1 MNKWHLI
8 YTKPQHEK
16 VALDNLTRQNYQCY
30 LPLINKEKILRGKK
44 ILSKEPMFPRYLFI
58 RLSHDGQQNWS
69 PIRSSIGVSHLV
81 HFGGLAASLDD
92 EMMDNLKQK
101 IDKALVVKVFS
112 IHDKVEIL
120 TGPFKGMEAI
130 FNTYKGEERAMLFL
144 NFMAKNLT
152 AIFDLRGFK
161 KVA

>member
-1 MNKWHLI
+1 MNNWHLI
-8 YTKPQHEK
+8 YTKPQKEK
-16 VALDNLTRQNYQCY
+16 VALDNLIRQNFECY

-44 ILSKEPMFPRYLFI
+44 ILTKEPMFPRYLFV

-69 PIRSSIGVSHLV
+69 PIRSTIGVSHLV
-81 HFGGLAASLDD
+81 SFGGLAASLND
-92 EMMDNLKQK
+92 EMMDNLQQK

-112 IHDKVEIL
+112 IGDKVEIL
-120 TGPFKGMEAI
+120 KGPFKGMEAI
-130 FNTYKGEERAMLFL
+130 FKTYKGEERALLFL

-152 AIFDLRGFK
+152 AKFDFRDFR

>member
-8 YTKPQHEK
+8 YTKPQQEK

-44 ILSKEPMFPRYLFI
+44 ILTKEPMFPRYLFV
-58 RLSHDGQQNWS
+58 RLSHDGQQNWA

-81 HFGGLAASLDD
+81 HFGGLAANLDD

-101 IDKALVVKVFS
+101 IGKALVVKFFS
-112 IHDKVEIL
+112 IGDKVEIL

-152 AIFDLRGFK
+152 AKFDLRDFK